1 MMRVASATV
10 LALCSM
16 WLCCQP
22 AFAEKRIALVMG
34 NSAYQSVPR
43 LPNPVNDASA
53 MAAMFKSAGFDVVQ
67 LKLDLKASDMRRALR
82 DFSDEARDADVAI
95 VYFAGHG
102 IEIQSNNYIVPI
114 DAELE
119 RDIDAFDEAIPL
131 DRLLSVIEPAKKLRL
146 IILDAC
152 RDNPFGKVTK
162 HVTASRA
169 VARGLAKVEPDSP
182 NTLIAFAAK
191 AGSTAADGDATK
203 NSPFTAALIKY
214 LPTPGLD
221 LRKAFGFVRDDV
233 MKVTRNRQEPFIY
246 GSLGGE
252 DVALVPAPP
261 VPLVDP
267 NAAAKDDYEL
277 ASQISVVSAWDSFI
291 RKYPSGFYS
300 DLARAQR
307 EKLIAAK
314 AAAAEEARLAA
325 EKAVME
331 QAKATEAEQARI
343 GAQAQAAQDA
353 RIVAEKAKADEAAKA
368 AQAREAFEKQNAL
381 AEAKAAELARLAAEK
396 KTLDDAKAAEA
407 ERARLAAQAKA
418 AQEAKIAAEKARAA
432 EEAKAAQAREAAEK
446 QKALEEAK
454 AAEAKAAEVKAAEAE
469 RQRIATQAKAAQEA
483 KIVAEKAKAVEEARA
498 AQAKPE
504 TNTRLAAVV
513 TGDPGLGQ
521 EIKSQEQRPSSSC
534 AGASPQ
540 LTSLSPGVAKTL
552 SLPEECG
559 LKPKDAF
566 KECQNCP
573 EMVVIPAGAF
583 LMGSS
588 SDDIDSGI
596 AVANESPQ
604 HKAVV
609 RQPIA
614 VARFEV
620 SRDQF
625 AAFVESSGYKSSG
638 RCFTFEQNI
647 PQERENRSFLNP
659 GYAQDGNHPAVC
671 VSWTDAKAYVD
682 WLSSTTGKSY
692 RLLSETEYEYA
703 ARAGGT
709 ARYGFGNDPA
719 ELCRF
724 ANGADQSARI
734 AGLPA
739 GAPYMNCTDGFPF
752 TAPVGSFAANAFG
765 LHDLVGNVWEW
776 TEDCFHG
783 DYATSAADGAA
794 PSEAGCTARAVRGG
808 DWFSTER
815 SLRPAVRAKANA
827 DAHHDDIGFRVART
841 LAR

>member
-1 MMRVASATV
+1 MRVASATV

-16 WLCCQP
+16 WLYCQP

-102 IEIQSNNYIVPI
+102 IEIQSNNYIVPT

-131 DRLLSVIEPAKKLRL
+131 DRLLTVIEPAKKLRL

-191 AGSTAADGDATK
+191 AGSTAADGDATT

-300 DLARAQR
+300 DLAKAQR

-314 AAAAEEARLAA
+314 AAVAEEARLAA
-325 EKAVME
+325 EKAVLE

-343 GAQAQAAQDA
+343 AAQAQAAQDT
-353 RIVAEKAKADEAAKA
+353 RIAAEKAKADETAKA
-368 AQAREAFEKQNAL
+368 AQAREAFEKQKAL
-381 AEAKAAELARLAAEK
+381 AEAKAAELARLAAEQK
-396 KTLDDAKAAEA
+396 ALEDAKAAEA
-407 ERARLAAQAKA
+407 ERARVATQAKA
-418 AQEAKIAAEKARAA
+418 AQDAKIAAEKAKAA

-446 QKALEEAK
+446 QKALEEAR
-454 AAEAKAAEVKAAEAE
+454 AAEAE
-469 RQRIATQAKAAQEA
+469 RQRIAAGAKAAQDA
-483 KIVAEKAKAVEEARA
+483 KIATEKAKAAEEARA
-498 AQAKPE
+498 AQAKSE
-504 TNTRLAAVV
+504 TSTRLAAVV
-513 TGDPGLGQ
+513 TADPRLGQ
-521 EIKSQEQRPSSSC
+521 ENKSLEQRPSSGC

-540 LTSLSPGVAKTL
+540 LTSLSPGAAKTL

-573 EMVVIPAGAF
+573 EMVVIPAGEF

-588 SDDIDSGI
+588 RDDIDGGI
-596 AVANESPQ
+596 AVANEAPQ
-604 HKAVV
+604 HRAVV

-614 VARFEV
+614 VGRFEV

-734 AGLPA
+734 AGLPP

-776 TEDCFHG
+776 TEDCYHG
-783 DYATSAADGAA
+783 DYATAAADGAA
-794 PSEAGCTARAVRGG
+794 RSEAGCTARAVRGG
-808 DWFSTER
+808 DWFSSER